1 MKSLKCVGYSR
12 YSDLD
17 MHKNCEYLIE
27 KCPHVEL
34 SFKKVVP
41 VSKHSDSESKTDDM
55 QNVVGCTIFE

>member
-1 MKSLKCVGYSR
+1 MKSSKCVSYSR
-12 YSDLD
+12 SSDLD
-17 MHKNCEYLIE
+17 MHKNYEYLIE

>member
-1 MKSLKCVGYSR
+1 MKIIEICRLLTLH
-12 YSDLD
+12 DLD